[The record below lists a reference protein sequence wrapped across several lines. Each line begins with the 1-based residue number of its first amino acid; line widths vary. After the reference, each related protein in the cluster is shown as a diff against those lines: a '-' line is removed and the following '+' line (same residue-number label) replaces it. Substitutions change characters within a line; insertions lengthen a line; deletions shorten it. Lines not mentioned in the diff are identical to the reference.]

1 VACQTRRVAATG
13 PETDAFSESV
23 QSLPTPALRPWVAW
37 YSGYRQVGA
46 PGRHRGLPSPYLTF
60 ILTLDEPLLVVS
72 HPDPA
77 QLAGRYDSLVG
88 GLHTSAAL
96 IVHDGRQ
103 SGIQLALH
111 PVGARVLLGCPA
123 GAFAGHDL
131 PADDLLGADADRLR
145 ERICSGVTWAE
156 RFAALDDGLIELIGR
171 REASAP
177 HPNVAGAWELM
188 LRTGG
193 RLTVEEV
200 SRQTGWGA
208 RQLRI
213 RLQSETGLGTKAAM
227 RVIRF
232 DRARRLLARD
242 VRSGRGTDLAGLAAE
257 CGYFDQ
263 AHLTRE
269 FDMLVGCPPGRW
281 VAEEVRNIQSG
292 AHEPVSP

>member
-1 VACQTRRVAATG
+1 MMGAGT
-13 PETDAFSESV
+13 ETDAISESV
-23 QSLPTPALRPWVAW
+23 RALPTPAVRPLVAA
-37 YSGYRQVGA
+37 YSGYRQVGE
-46 PGRHRGLPSPYLTF
+46 PGIQRGLPSPYLTV
-60 ILTLDEPLLVVS
+60 ILTLDDPVVVAS

-77 QLAGRYDSLVG
+77 QPASRYDSFVG

-96 IVHDGRQ
+96 VVHDGRQ

-111 PVGARVLLGCPA
+111 PAGARALLGCPA
-123 GAFAGHDL
+123 GALAGLDL
-131 PADDLLGADADRLR
+131 PAADLLGAEADRLR
-145 ERICSGVTWAE
+145 ERIRAGATWAE

-171 REASAP
+171 REASAA
-177 HPNVAGAWELM
+177 HPSVAGAWELM

-213 RLQSETGLGTKAAM
+213 RLQSETGLGTKTAM

-232 DRARRLLARD
+232 DRARRLLARG
-242 VRSGRGTDLAGLAAE
+242 VRSGRGIDLAGLAAE
-257 CGYFDQ
+257 CGYYDQ

-269 FDMLVGCPPGRW
+269 FGTLVGCPPGRW
-281 VAEEVRNIQSG
+281 VAEEIRNIQSG
-292 AHEPVSP
+292 AHEPVSPCPYD